1 MDTETATLAHML
13 AARARRL
20 FREAAELRKLAATL
34 EARLN
39 LDTPGGDTNG
49 NTEAGESAAYGRARA
64 QLTR

>member
-34 EARLN
+34 ETRLN

-49 NTEAGESAAYGRARA
+49 SQEAAADRADA
-64 QLTR
+64 QPELAR